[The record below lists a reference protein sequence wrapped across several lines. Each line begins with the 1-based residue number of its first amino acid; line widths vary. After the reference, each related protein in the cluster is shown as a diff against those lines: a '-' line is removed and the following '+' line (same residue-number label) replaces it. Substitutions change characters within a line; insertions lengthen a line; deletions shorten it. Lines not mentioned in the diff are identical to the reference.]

1 VQEILRRARFWIMLL
16 SNRLVD
22 PSGKGHGEGARSLA
36 CHSRWPQVRS
46 TEGEARNVSQG
57 ERLTV
62 NSFSLSTAFYF
73 SACRALHKQLPTH

>member
-1 VQEILRRARFWIMLL
+1 MLL

-46 TEGEARNVSQG
+46 TEGEARNVSQE
-57 ERLTV
+57 ERLEV
-62 NSFSLSTAFYF
+62 IPFSLSLLSMYV
-73 SACRALHKQLPTH
+73 RAAHYTNSSYTPSGKELNFP